1 MLMFCPQCG
10 ASQGE
15 DLKFCKACGVNL
27 LAVRQAVVTGEPGEK
42 FDWSKTWVAD
52 MFVSGPEA
60 LRRKAEIERLQ
71 GITPEHKR
79 YNEIKAG
86 VITASVGVALMIFLL
101 VFMRGIVLGG
111 NVSPGEA
118 EILSRVWIAGVI
130 PLLVGLGIIFN
141 GTFLSKKQVEV
152 ADRERRAALGALG
165 DLDDR
170 RALRSADTSEFIP
183 ADFSVVE
190 GTTRHLSGA
199 AKRPQDTRST

>member
-1 MLMFCPQCG
+1 MFCPQCG

-15 DLKFCKACGVNL
+15 ELKFCKACGVNL
-27 LAVRQAVVTGEPGEK
+27 HAVRQAVLTGEPGEK

-71 GITPEHKR
+71 GITPEYKR
-79 YNEIKAG
+79 YNEIKGG
-86 VITASVGVALMIFLL
+86 VITASAGLAVMIFLF

-111 NVSPGEA
+111 NLPPGEA

-130 PLLVGLGIIFN
+130 PLLVGLGIVFN

-152 ADRERRAALGALG
+152 ADRERRAALDALG
-165 DLDDR
+165 GVDDG
-170 RALRSADTSEFIP
+170 RALRPADTSEFIP
-183 ADFSVVE
+183 ADFSVIE
-190 GTTRHLSGA
+190 GTTRHLS
-199 AKRPQDTRST
+199 DTPKKPRDARNA